1 VLCSAGLYS
10 GTRAGMLLSY
20 LSYQTK
26 VTSAYPHRLFLF
38 LSFFLQ
44 FRNYK
49 GFVLMLEALFPVV
62 SCFFELFS
70 YRSSLNIID
79 RNTSLM
85 KRLTKMIYVYQEE
98 LVAT

>member
-1 VLCSAGLYS
+1 
-10 GTRAGMLLSY
+10 
-20 LSYQTK
+20 
-26 VTSAYPHRLFLF
+26 
-38 LSFFLQ
+38 
-44 FRNYK
+44 
-49 GFVLMLEALFPVV
+49 MLEALFPVV